1 MQDGSGNISSG
12 ELLLVMRA
20 LGKNPT
26 EDEVLNLLMKAD
38 VDGNGTIDFEEFVK
52 MMKTEVSTENSAL
65 DFTYNPPS
73 LIMATFVYLTLIFS
87 RSSDIFSI
95 FDRDSDGL
103 VSREDVR
110 SVTLNLGTILSDREL
125 DGFMRLGGKVNC
137 YIYINVCFD
146 LCREKMRRLIS
157 VNWR

>member
-1 MQDGSGNISSG
+1 MSRREKPSWYYGFKDGSGNISSG

-65 DFTYNPPS
+65 DFTYNRLI
-73 LIMATFVYLTLIFS
+73 LIMAGCL
-87 RSSDIFSI
+87 
-95 FDRDSDGL
+95 
-103 VSREDVR
+103 
-110 SVTLNLGTILSDREL
+110 
-125 DGFMRLGGKVNC
+125 
-137 YIYINVCFD
+137 
-146 LCREKMRRLIS
+146 
-157 VNWR
+157 